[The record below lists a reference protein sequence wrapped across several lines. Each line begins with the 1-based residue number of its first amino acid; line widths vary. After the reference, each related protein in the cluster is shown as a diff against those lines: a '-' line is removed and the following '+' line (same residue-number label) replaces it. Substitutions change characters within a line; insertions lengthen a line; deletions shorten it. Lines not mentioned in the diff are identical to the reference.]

1 LGRTPHS
8 AGHSQLGQEHPSIMP
23 PTTQY
28 ELQLARRMSR
38 LGTETA
44 FEVLNKARA
53 LERQG
58 KSIIHL
64 EIGEPDFDTPANVV
78 EAGVDALHKGW
89 THYGPAAGLP
99 ELRQTIADYVSSTRN
114 VKVTPE
120 EVVVVPGGKPII
132 FFTILAL
139 IDEDDEAIYPN
150 PGFPIYESMIH
161 YVGGKAVPMHLRE
174 DRDFSLDVNEL
185 APLIT
190 DRTKLIILNSPHN
203 PTGGVMQRKDVEQV
217 AKVIGDR
224 NILVLSDEIY
234 SRLLFEGEHFS
245 IMSVPGMQERTILLD
260 GFSKTYAMTGWRMG
274 YGVMRADLATHITR
288 LMTNSNSCTASFT
301 QMAGIEAL
309 RGDQAS
315 VDHMCAEFKRRRDVF
330 VAGLNKIKGF
340 SCRIP
345 KGAFYVFPNITKT
358 GWKSKPLADALLE
371 QAGVAAL
378 SGTAFGAFG
387 EGYLRFSVANS
398 LENLQ
403 LALDRIDQWTRTN
416 L

>member
-1 LGRTPHS
+1 MAQTIQH
-8 AGHSQLGQEHPSIMP
+8 
-23 PTTQY
+23 

-78 EAGVDALHKGW
+78 DAGVNALRKGW
-89 THYGPAAGLP
+89 THYGPSAGLP
-99 ELRQTIADYVSSTRN
+99 DLRQALAEYVGRTRG
-114 VKVTPE
+114 VKVTSD

-139 IDEDDEAIYPN
+139 IDEGDEVIYPN

-161 YVGGKAVPMHLRE
+161 YVGGRAVPIQLRE
-174 DRDFSLDVNEL
+174 ERDFSLDVNEL
-185 APLIT
+185 AALING
-190 DRTKLIILNSPHN
+190 RTKLIILNSPQN
-203 PTGGVMQRKDVEQV
+203 PTGGILERRDIEQV
-217 AKVIGDR
+217 AEIIGDR
-224 NILVLSDEIY
+224 NLMILSDEIY
-234 SRLLFEGEHFS
+234 SRLLFDGGQHFS

-274 YGVMRADLATHITR
+274 YGVMRPDLAAHMTR

-301 QMAGIEAL
+301 QVAGIEAI
-309 RGDQAS
+309 RGDQSS
-315 VDHMCAEFKRRRDVF
+315 VDHMRDEFQRRRDAF

-340 SCRIP
+340 SCRMP
-345 KGAFYVFPNITKT
+345 KGAFYVFPNIQQT

-371 QAGVAAL
+371 QAGVAGL
-378 SGTAFGAFG
+378 SGTAFGEFG

-403 LALDRIDQWTRTN
+403 QALDRIDQWTKKN